1 MAKTMK
7 TRKPL
12 TARHKGLI
20 ALVLLLALTVFVSC
34 LAVGGMKLDKEGV
47 NILMPWVPVS
57 AENWPDSLPLDRTL
71 GGGLYAEY
79 TASAAEGEDLAAKV
93 KEAAEVIETRLS
105 MRTADA
111 KVTVIG
117 ENTLRIELPDM
128 KQKDADAIFAMAVAP
143 AKFTFA
149 FDDGVVFMT
158 EEDIANAG
166 VGYADNTG
174 TSYSVGLTTT
184 EEGKQKLADA
194 TSAHIGSNLTL
205 SRDGVALVSA
215 TVPMAFTDG
224 AISVPLGLDY
234 AGTVEAAI
242 QINSGSFDVTFASAS
257 SGELANDGVGALR
270 IVLIVAAVLL
280 AAALVYV
287 IVTGKLTG
295 ISAIW
300 TVWCA
305 VMLEMFFFATVVLAY
320 TNVANVIALL
330 LGILLAIYTAVNR
343 TAAIAKEIAEG
354 NGPKSATKVGFRAA
368 AKQVWMA
375 HGALLVVSLILM
387 IFSATKYFGYT
398 LCAGVVASA
407 MVAPLMRAFQACF
420 VSISGKAKLF
430 GKVK

>member
-47 NILMPWVPVS
+47 NILLPWVPVS

-71 GGGLYAEY
+71 GGGTYAEY
-79 TASAAEGEDLAAKV
+79 TASAVEGEDLSANL
-93 KEAAEVIETRLS
+93 KEAAEIVEKRLEQ
-105 MRTADA
+105 RIADA

-128 KQKDADAIFAMAVAP
+128 KQDEADDILAMAVAP

-158 EEDIANAG
+158 EEHIASAG
-166 VGYADNTG
+166 VGLADETG
-174 TSYSVGLTTT
+174 TSYAVGLTTT
-184 EEGKQKLADA
+184 EEGKQLLAEA
-194 TSAHIGSNLTL
+194 TAAHIGSNLTL

-224 AISVPLGLDY
+224 AISVPLGLEY
-234 AGTVEAAI
+234 VETVEVAI
-242 QINSGSFDVTFASAS
+242 QMGNGSLDVTLTEAS
-257 SGELANDGVGALR
+257 SGNLANDGVGALR
-270 IVLIVAAVLL
+270 IILIVAAVML
-280 AAALVYV
+280 AVTLVYV

-305 VMLEMFFFATVVLAY
+305 VMLEMFFFATIVLAY
-320 TNVANVIALL
+320 VNVAHVIALL
-330 LGILLAIYTAVNR
+330 LGVLLAIYTAVNR
-343 TAAIAKEIAEG
+343 TAAIAKEIAAG

-375 HGALLVVSLILM
+375 HGAALAVSLILM
-387 IFSATKYFGYT
+387 IFSVTKYFGYT